1 MALLL
6 CTCTCYVIT
15 IDRELKPIIGSLSN
29 INAIV
34 NSNAISLTSIS
45 QTRVIIWAAI
55 QTIMRGD
62 APLRYCE
69 KYHVAHIML
78 KRRCTAFK
86 WRKFNKIWSCQTRD
100 TVRWTRTLK
109 KRERQPILL
118 WRYMNGHIDTDER
131 FSKVAVSVRVSVRI
145 AHGHHYS

>member
-45 QTRVIIWAAI
+45 RTRVIVWAAI

-62 APLRYCE
+62 APLRYFYCF
-69 KYHVAHIML
+69 KRNINFVNSHYRLFPLIFFSNMLLIKHGPCVHTISYGDRSFAVAAPQLWNNIPLHIQSSPSINV
-78 KRRCTAFK
+78 FK
-86 WRKFNKIWSCQTRD
+86 NTQNF
-100 TVRWTRTLK
+100 
-109 KRERQPILL
+109 PI
-118 WRYMNGHIDTDER
+118 
-131 FSKVAVSVRVSVRI
+131 
-145 AHGHHYS
+145 